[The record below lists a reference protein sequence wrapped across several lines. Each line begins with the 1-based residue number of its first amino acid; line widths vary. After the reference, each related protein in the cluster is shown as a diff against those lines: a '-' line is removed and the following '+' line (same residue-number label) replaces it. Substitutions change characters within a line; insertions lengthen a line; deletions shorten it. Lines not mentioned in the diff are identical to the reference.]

1 MQNKITEKID
11 VPGSILTYAAEGN
24 GDPLVIFTGG
34 ENMGQK
40 IFPKEKSPAVISFS
54 CKQCCAS
61 LDFNNLEECMINSG
75 CV

>member
-40 IFPKEKSPAVISFS
+40 IFPKW
-54 CKQCCAS
+54 S
-61 LDFNNLEECMINSG
+61 LVNA
-75 CV
+75 